1 MLGDVLEAE
10 LRSRW
15 WPRVGAEKC
24 KVNNPG
30 QMNEKVEEQTVN
42 NTGQSEG
49 GRQRP
54 TYREGTDGVREEKK
68 TGADLR

>member
-15 WPRVGAEKC
+15 WPRVETEKC
-24 KVNNPG
+24 KVNNPE
-30 QMNEKVEEQTVN
+30 QMNEKVKEQTVN

-49 GRQRP
+49 GKDPRTERAQM
-54 TYREGTDGVREEKK
+54 EIEKK
-68 TGADLR
+68 RRLGLT

>member
-24 KVNNPG
+24 KVNNPE
-30 QMNEKVEEQTVN
+30 QMNEKVKEQTVLWA
-42 NTGQSEG
+42 E
-49 GRQRP
+49 
-54 TYREGTDGVREEKK
+54 
-68 TGADLR
+68 